1 MIATALKGPETFF
14 HSKMFRGLGQEEL
27 GRLTQICQR
36 RRASAGEYL
45 IHQNSTAQNVYVVVS
60 GILMIERLSRNG
72 RRQVISFAYSGD
84 YIGFTNTDE
93 FEYSVVCLS
102 TTELQMFPRRS
113 LLEIID
119 QYPLLKSNARLMGG
133 NVLAQAM
140 DHLFAMGQKKA
151 HERVCFLL
159 DQIHRRQC
167 GITKTEIDLVMSR
180 QDIADYLGLTIETV
194 SRALAKLSGMGV
206 IEIASAH
213 RIRILDRTQLE
224 EMASVH

>member
-1 MIATALKGPETFF
+1 MTATALKIPETFF

-36 RRASAGEYL
+36 RRAASGEYL

-60 GILMIERLSRNG
+60 GIVMIERLSRAG
-72 RRQVISFAYSGD
+72 RRQVISFAFSGD

-102 TTELQMFPRRS
+102 TTELQMFPRRA

-159 DQIHRRQC
+159 DQIQRRQC
-167 GITKTEIDLVMSR
+167 GISKSEIDLVMSR

-194 SRALAKLSGMGV
+194 SRALAKLSGMSV
-206 IEIASAH
+206 IEITNAH
-213 RIRILDRTQLE
+213 RIRILDRVQLE